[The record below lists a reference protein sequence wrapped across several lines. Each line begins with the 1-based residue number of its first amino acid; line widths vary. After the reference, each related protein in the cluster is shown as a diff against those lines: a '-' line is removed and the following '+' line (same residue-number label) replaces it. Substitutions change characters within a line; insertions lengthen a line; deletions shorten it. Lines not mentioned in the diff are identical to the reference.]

1 MAMPWEYHNR
11 IIVESYSARKAGSK
25 SEIRLR
31 PIAGQLY
38 PPDINVQWSRK
49 LRKAHPIGTKFRI
62 WVKESNI
69 NDGESFLQSPW
80 QWPYEIVE

>member
-1 MAMPWEYHNR
+1 MAMPWEHHNQ
-11 IIVESYSARKAGSK
+11 IIVESYSARKQGCK

-38 PPDINVQWSRK
+38 PPDIKVQWSRT
-49 LRKAHPIGTKFRI
+49 LRNAHAVGTKFRI

-69 NDGESFLQSPW
+69 KGGSFLQSPW
-80 QWPYEIVE
+80 QWPYDVVI